1 MAKSSSFTSSAR
13 DARMK
18 LSQFPFFS
26 WNGIWNGPTLHFTL
40 KPIKTLCLL
49 ARFVFPAPCA
59 PPWTQDDRESIG
71 GKGPEK
77 AERRL

>member
-1 MAKSSSFTSSAR
+1 MAEPSSFTSSTL
-13 DARMK
+13 DDRMEI
-18 LSQFPFFS
+18 SQLPFFS
-26 WNGIWNGPTLHFTL
+26 RNGIWNGPALHSNV
-40 KPIKTLCLL
+40 KPIKTLRLL
-49 ARFVFPAPCA
+49 ARFVFPAPCT